1 MDKLKDYIYT
11 MESCNSCGQCR
22 FIQGPK
28 SKGEEFVEI
37 CPIYSRYLFESY
49 SGQGLINIAQELL
62 EGTLAY
68 DDALLKH
75 IYSCLTCGACDVNCK
90 SVRDMEVMD
99 TILALRA
106 RCVEDGRGP
115 MPEHRKIA
123 ELTAKSHNIYGK
135 AHSERFGWMPEN
147 SKLSRGA
154 ETVYFV
160 GCSSSYLYPEIARD
174 TVKILEA
181 GGIAFNVMNAE
192 EYCCGAPFWR
202 TGQMTE
208 ARKLIEHNID
218 ALKKQ
223 NIKTLIVSCA
233 ECYGTFKGLYPRI
246 AELDFEVLHIT
257 EVVQRLLRQNKI
269 KMTKKQDM
277 TVTYHDPC
285 LLGRLSELY
294 VPWKGEIQAFGYH
307 QPPKKFRRGTNG
319 VYEAPREILKA
330 IPGIKLV
337 EMVRNAENS
346 FCCGGGGGVSLAF
359 PEFSS
364 WVANERLNEA
374 VTTGAGAIVS
384 CCPFCES
391 SFRGAI
397 GNKKSRLSY
406 YDITRLVAGS
416 IQSK

>member
-1 MDKLKDYIYT
+1 MDTLKDYIYT

-22 FIQGPK
+22 FILGPK
-28 SKGEEFVEI
+28 AKNQEFVEV

-62 EGTLAY
+62 EGTLEY
-68 DDALLKH
+68 NDEMLKL
-75 IYSCLTCGACDVNCK
+75 IYSCTTCGACDINCK

-106 RCVEDGRGP
+106 KCVEDGRGP
-115 MPEHRKIA
+115 MPEHREFAGFVEKN
-123 ELTAKSHNIYGK
+123 HNIYGK
-135 AHSERFGWMPEN
+135 EHSHRFDWLPEGTN
-147 SKLSRGA
+147 LSDKA
-154 ETVYFV
+154 DTVYFA
-160 GCSSSYLYPEIARD
+160 GCTTAYLYPDIARD
-174 TVKILEA
+174 TVKILQA
-181 GGIAFNVMNAE
+181 GGIDFKVMNAE
-192 EYCCGAPFWR
+192 EYCCGAPLWR

-208 ARKLIEHNID
+208 ARKLVEHNLN

-223 NIKTLIVSCA
+223 KIKTLVVSCA

-257 EVVQRLLRQNKI
+257 EVIQKLLKEGRLKLN
-269 KMTKKQDM
+269 KKQELK
-277 TVTYHDPC
+277 VTYHDPC

-330 IPGIKLV
+330 IQGV
-337 EMVRNAENS
+337 ELTEMTRNAENS
-346 FCCGGGGGVSLAF
+346 FCCGGGGGVPSAF
-359 PEFSS
+359 PDFSL
-364 WVANERLNEA
+364 WVAGERLKEA
-374 VTTGAGAIVS
+374 AATGAEAIVS

-391 SFRGAI
+391 SFRKAI
-397 GNKKSRLSY
+397 ISSKSRIRYHDL
-406 YDITRLVAGS
+406 TGLVAGA
-416 IQSK
+416 I